1 MASTSTSTPYSRGA
15 PVVLP
20 SIHDMFPQ
28 HFLPRSAVRTPA
40 PSISALAP
48 RPARA
53 TSRLVPPQDSYPSFS
68 FDILKCNPHGSSL
81 EHIASSRP
89 VPLHR
94 SSSRSAVRAQ
104 SRPRL
109 NPRLHSP
116 LDNNF
121 RAQSVSASDGDAE
134 GEATDDGEEGEG
146 GPEDMKK
153 HVCPTCGKRFNRPS
167 SLRIHVNTH
176 TGATPFRC
184 PHPSCGRAFNV
195 NSNMRRHFRNHAFA
209 TSNANSPSSTT
220 NLVDDSRMFKN
231 SHPTSYAPPTP
242 PLMLRTSFPSASI
255 AYENIP
261 SLSPS
266 SPPSASWSVSSFS
279 SEGRSP
285 VTPAMEHNDAGFSP
299 AWEDKRDRQRAGYV
313 ESDVRS
319 SR

>member
-20 SIHDMFPQ
+20 SIHDMFPH
-28 HFLPRSAVRTPA
+28 HFFPRSAVRTPA

-48 RPARA
+48 KPARA
-53 TSRLVPPQDSYPSFS
+53 RSRVVPPQDSYPSFS
-68 FDILKCNPHGSSL
+68 FDILKSDPRGSSL

-94 SSSRSAVRAQ
+94 SSSRSAVRTQ

-109 NPRLHSP
+109 TPRFHSP
-116 LDNNF
+116 MDNI
-121 RAQSVSASDGDAE
+121 RALSVSASDGDAE
-134 GEATDDGEEGEG
+134 GGATDDGEEGEG

-153 HVCPTCGKRFNRPS
+153 HVCLTCGKRFNRPS

-195 NSNMRRHFRNHAFA
+195 NSNMRRHFRNHAFTA
-209 TSNANSPSSTT
+209 SNANSSSSTT
-220 NLVDDSRMFKN
+220 SLVDDSHMFKN

-242 PLMLRTSFPSASI
+242 PPMLRTSFPSGSI
-255 AYENIP
+255 AYEYIP

-279 SEGRSP
+279 SEGDSP
-285 VTPAMEHNDAGFSP
+285 VTPAVERNGAGFAP
-299 AWEDKRDRQRAGYV
+299 VWEEKRYRQPRGYV